1 MKDLFSGLN
10 DACEFKH
17 GQGFGEI
24 VFKSGDRYLGE
35 FCKGRRQGKG
45 QVKFAEGNQIKVF
58 SNILWN
64 SEFIYFAP

>member
-45 QVKFAEGNQIKVF
+45 QVKFAEGTKK
-58 SNILWN
+58 
-64 SEFIYFAP
+64 